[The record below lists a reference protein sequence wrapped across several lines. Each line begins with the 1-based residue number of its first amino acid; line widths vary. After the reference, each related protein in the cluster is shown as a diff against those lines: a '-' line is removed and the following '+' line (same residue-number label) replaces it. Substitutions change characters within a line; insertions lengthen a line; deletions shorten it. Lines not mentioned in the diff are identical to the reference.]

1 MTDVLPPPDTNT
13 YVPPAADTSGATS
26 ATSSDQTG
34 AASTS
39 AGTGPGLVRPRNGRR
54 IAGVC
59 AGIADRY
66 GWDPTIVRLVAVLSI
81 FLPGPQVLAY
91 LVLWL
96 VMPSD
101 DA

>member
-1 MTDVLPPPDTNT
+1 MSTVLPPPDTST
-13 YVPPAADTSGATS
+13 YVPPTDG
-26 ATSSDQTG
+26 TSS
-34 AASTS
+34 STPS
-39 AGTGPGLVRPRNGRR
+39 LVRPREGRR

-59 AGIADRY
+59 AGIAERY

-96 VMPSD
+96 VIPSD

>member
-1 MTDVLPPPDTNT
+1 MLPPPDPST
-13 YVPPAADTSGATS
+13 YTPPAD
-26 ATSSDQTG
+26 
-34 AASTS
+34 STS
-39 AGTGPGLVRPRNGRR
+39 TSTGPRLVRPREGRR

-59 AGIADRY
+59 AGIAEHF

-91 LVLWL
+91 LILWL

-101 DA
+101 DD

>member
-1 MTDVLPPPDTNT
+1 MLPPPDTTT
-13 YVPPAADTSGATS
+13 YAPPATEAPGATS
-26 ATSSDQTG
+26 ATSPDGTG
-34 AASTS
+34 SASARATS
-39 AGTGPGLVRPRNGRR
+39 APGLVRPRNGRR

-66 GWDPTIVRLVAVLSI
+66 GWDPTIVRLVAVLSV

>member
-1 MTDVLPPPDTNT
+1 MVLWGGEDDGGGMSTVLQPPETST
-13 YVPPAADTSGATS
+13 YVPPIDG
-26 ATSSDQTG
+26 SSRLKP
-34 AASTS
+34 A
-39 AGTGPGLVRPRNGRR
+39 LVRPRKGRR

-59 AGIADRY
+59 VAIAERY

-91 LVLWL
+91 LILWL
-96 VMPSD
+96 VIPSD

>member
-1 MTDVLPPPDTNT
+1 MVLWGGEDDGGGMSTVLPPPDTAT
-13 YVPPAADTSGATS
+13 YVPPIVGSPRLARA
-26 ATSSDQTG
+26 
-34 AASTS
+34 
-39 AGTGPGLVRPRNGRR
+39 LVRPREGRR

-66 GWDPTIVRLVAVLSI
+66 GWDPTIVRLVTVLSI

-96 VMPSD
+96 VIPSD